1 MAVQTKAF
9 TLIELLVVV
18 AIIAVLISILLP
30 VSTQSRGMARQVACM
45 SNLRQIG
52 NATMFYSQEHNEFL
66 PRACD
71 LWYPVLIN
79 YVDLPYQ
86 LGPPSNWGNIAKG
99 KIPSVLYCPNDPDP
113 YPWPWMGFSRL
124 EITSYMANGTD
135 TSRAMGGGAL
145 LQIGLFGGKGK
156 ITDPASPSDCMLIG
170 ENCNYDRVLD
180 CDHPAVNIQD
190 HETRIRMHYRYTSG
204 FYHYGRMNILFA
216 DGHSAAV
223 RGKPAEP
230 VVPPAIFAEFGCAF
244 FPDLALP
251 SATENPLFWGPPYD
265 QYTP

>member
-1 MAVQTKAF
+1 MKRNGF
-9 TLIELLVVV
+9 TLLELLVVV
-18 AIIAVLISILLP
+18 AIIAILASILLP
-30 VSTQSRGMARQVACM
+30 SLARARNMARQVACM
-45 SNLRQIG
+45 SNLRQIA

-66 PRACD
+66 PRASK

-79 YVDLPYQ
+79 YVDLPYK

-99 KIPSVLYCPNDPDP
+99 KIPSVLYCPCDPDP
-113 YPWPWMGFSRL
+113 SPWPWMGFARL

-135 TSRAMGGGAL
+135 TSRGMGRGAIL
-145 LQIGLFGGKGK
+145 HIGLFGGKGR
-156 ITDPASPSDCMLIG
+156 ITDPASPSDCMLVG

-190 HETRIRMHYRYTSG
+190 YGTRIRMHYRYTSG
-204 FYHYGRMNILFA
+204 FYHDGRMNILFA

-230 VVPPAIFAEFGCAF
+230 VAPPPIIAQSGSAF

-251 SATENPLFWGPPYD
+251 SATEKPLFWGPPYD
-265 QYTP
+265 QYNQ